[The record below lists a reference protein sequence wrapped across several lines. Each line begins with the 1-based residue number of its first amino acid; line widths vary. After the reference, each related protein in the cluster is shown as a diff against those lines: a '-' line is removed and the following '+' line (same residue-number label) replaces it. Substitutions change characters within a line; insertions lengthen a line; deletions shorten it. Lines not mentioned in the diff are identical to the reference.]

1 MRAPSILRTP
11 LGRSPLTWGAVLLLA
26 LVLLTAVLAPL
37 LWGSAADLTDT
48 ANINAAPSAEHP
60 IGTDAL
66 GRDLLLRTLVA
77 TRLTVILALG
87 ATAIALVIGVLL
99 GAAPLLLGR
108 TAGRFVVA
116 AVNIAVAFPGILL
129 ALFLATVLG
138 VGEYAAMWAIG
149 VAGAPSF
156 ARFCQTLIAGI
167 MDRDYVAAAR
177 TAGLGHFRILLRHV
191 LPNIA
196 EPLIVNATIAAGG
209 SLLAFAGL
217 SFLGLGVQAPAYDW
231 GRLMMEGLSR
241 IYINPLAALA
251 PGIAVV
257 IAGLAFNLA
266 GEALAKVYSVSAMP
280 GTFAAARARGARR
293 GSAHQPIAARTETPR
308 GDAVLDVRGLR
319 VTLPGAGGE
328 VAPVRGV
335 DLRIAAQE
343 AVGIVGES
351 GSGKSLTAL
360 AIAQLVE
367 EPLRVEADE
376 LRFAGADLAQPPRSQ
391 GALAERRRLLGTS
404 LAMVF
409 QDPMTSF
416 NPTMKMGTQLA
427 EVSRYHGGMSWKQA
441 LAYAAQRLG
450 AVSITEPE
458 RRAKQYPHEF
468 SGGMRQRAM
477 IAMGVMATPRLV
489 IADEPTT
496 ALDVTVQKSVLE
508 LLGRVRRENGAA
520 ILLISHDVAVVRE
533 VCDRIVVMYAG
544 RIVEEIASDR
554 LAQDAQ
560 HPYTRALIAAVPDMS
575 TDRDKPL
582 ATIPGRPVDPSR
594 VPVGC
599 AFAAR
604 CPFATARCIEED
616 PALAPV
622 PAGHGQRVACWN
634 PVTTPTAV
642 SVAESPVATS
652 ALPTLRGAMAVEGA
666 MTGRAAQG
674 RAAQAAAA
682 VQEGES

>member
-1 MRAPSILRTP
+1 MRALRILRTP
-11 LGRSPLTWGAVLLLA
+11 LGLAAALMLAAVL
-26 LVLLTAVLAPL
+26 AVAILAPL
-37 LWGSAADLTDT
+37 LWGEAADITDT
-48 ANINAAPSAEHP
+48 SDINAAPSAEHP

-77 TRLTVILALG
+77 TRLTIILALG
-87 ATAIALVIGVLL
+87 STAIALVIGVIL

-108 TAGRFVVA
+108 TLGRVVVT

-149 VAGAPSF
+149 LAGAPSF
-156 ARFCQTLIAGI
+156 ARFCQTLIAGV
-167 MDRDYVAAAR
+167 MDRDYIAAAR
-177 TAGLGHFRILLRHV
+177 IAGLGRFRILLRHV

-196 EPLIVNATIAAGG
+196 EPLIVNGTIAAGG

-241 IYINPLAALA
+241 IYLNPLAALA

-257 IAGLAFNLA
+257 LAGLAFNLT
-266 GEALAKVYSVSAMP
+266 GEALAKVYSVSTMP
-280 GTFAAARARGARR
+280 ATMFSVGARR
-293 GSAHQPIAARTETPR
+293 ARSLAPRTERAPA
-308 GDAVLDVRGLR
+308 DAAADAEPVLDVRGLR
-319 VTLPGAGGE
+319 VALPTAQGE
-328 VAPVRGV
+328 VAPVRGI
-335 DLRIAAQE
+335 DLRVGAQE

-367 EPLRVEADE
+367 APLRVEADR
-376 LRFAGADLAQPPRSQ
+376 LRFAGADLTEVPRSPS
-391 GALAERRRLLGTS
+391 AIAERRHLLGTS

-416 NPTMKMGTQLA
+416 NPTMKMGLQLA
-427 EVSRYHGGMSWKQA
+427 EVSRFHGVSEGRRMTWKQA
-441 LAYAAQRLG
+441 LAHATQRLG
-450 AVSITEPE
+450 AVSITDPE
-458 RRAKQYPHEF
+458 RRARQYPHEF

-496 ALDVTVQKSVLE
+496 ALDVTVQKHVLE

-554 LAQDAQ
+554 LAEDAQ
-560 HPYTRALIAAVPDMS
+560 HPYTRALIAAVPDMN
-575 TDRDKPL
+575 TDRDRPL
-582 ATIPGRPVDPSR
+582 ATIPGRPVDPAR
-594 VPVGC
+594 VPAGC

-604 CPFATARCIEED
+604 CPFATARCLEED
-616 PALAPV
+616 PVLAPV
-622 PAGHGQRVACWN
+622 GDAESAQRVACWN
-634 PVTTPTAV
+634 PVTTPDR
-642 SVAESPVATS
+642 VARIESPVPTS
-652 ALPTLRGAMAVEGA
+652 ALPVV
-666 MTGRAAQG
+666 
-674 RAAQAAAA
+674 AAAR
-682 VQEGES
+682 EGEA